1 MTHKDSITDG
11 SAQFIFEYSNPKYKI
26 TSRSYFIGP
35 DFDDDNKGRQ
45 GSDLTSNIKFNERL
59 YNFSRIQI
67 YKQDLYES
75 TPIYIYE
82 EFMDVGNGVYN
93 PTETIYD
100 EFLNKSEC
108 EASDLSLTWDDEQ
121 SICFMDKGNEQWDD
135 DESYTDSNGNDFFDA
150 DTTYIERVLV
160 ADFNDKIFFQFKNG
174 LRANTG
180 YKYRYNTFSNEQHS
194 QETEID
200 FRLIKN
206 FNINSPYLSAVIT
219 NEIDI
224 KDNQYSEFRFEMGNR
239 SIFENLNMNFNQ
251 LVALETYGPLDS
263 LKNSYPNYQTS
274 FDARFRIFKLNW
286 NFYFLMSNLCPFCT
300 GEEEKSVIKT
310 IALESS
316 FSLNIL
322 GVKNRIRLGV
332 GYSNSGLN
340 LAFGFTPTGGSRSS
354 KIRIPVP
361 LIKIKGRYQGEIFI
375 DNNSNGTREVNEPG
389 VPNVM
394 LFVNGDYSV
403 TDENGEFEF
412 GALEP
417 GRYNLSFDPG
427 TLDAK
432 YKFAV
437 DFPYAVTITKGS
449 KDFDSF
455 PVSPVCKIKGTLY
468 IDSDLDNNKD
478 LNEKVINEAR
488 LIVQDNTNNEI
499 IVYTDSNG
507 RFEIPDLKTGIYNLI
522 VDPEWLPERMV
533 VTNNPESKK
542 IFTKLGWPV
551 ELTDE
556 NSIVSFDI
564 PVNEKDLEIR
574 IDVKKDT
581 NGNR

>member
-1 MTHKDSITDG
+1 
-11 SAQFIFEYSNPKYKI
+11 
-26 TSRSYFIGP
+26 
-35 DFDDDNKGRQ
+35 
-45 GSDLTSNIKFNERL
+45 
-59 YNFSRIQI
+59 
-67 YKQDLYES
+67 
-75 TPIYIYE
+75 
-82 EFMDVGNGVYN
+82 
-93 PTETIYD
+93 
-100 EFLNKSEC
+100 
-108 EASDLSLTWDDEQ
+108 
-121 SICFMDKGNEQWDD
+121 
-135 DESYTDSNGNDFFDA
+135 
-150 DTTYIERVLV
+150 
-160 ADFNDKIFFQFKNG
+160 
-174 LRANTG
+174 
-180 YKYRYNTFSNEQHS
+180 
-194 QETEID
+194 
-200 FRLIKN
+200 
-206 FNINSPYLSAVIT
+206 
-219 NEIDI
+219 
-224 KDNQYSEFRFEMGNR
+224 
-239 SIFENLNMNFNQ
+239 
-251 LVALETYGPLDS
+251 
-263 LKNSYPNYQTS
+263 
-274 FDARFRIFKLNW
+274 
-286 NFYFLMSNLCPFCT
+286 MSNLCPFCT

-375 DNNSNGTREVNEPG
+375 DNNSNGTRELNEPG

-403 TDENGEFEF
+403 TDEDGEFEF